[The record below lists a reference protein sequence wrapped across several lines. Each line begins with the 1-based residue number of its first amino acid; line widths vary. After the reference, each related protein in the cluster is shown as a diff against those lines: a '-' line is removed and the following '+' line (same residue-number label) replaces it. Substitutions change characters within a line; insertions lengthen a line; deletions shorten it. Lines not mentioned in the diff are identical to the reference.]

1 MRGCEKKSDR
11 AYKTVSSVADRRI
24 YSSLSLRERG
34 TASAVERVAKV
45 GQKESIGEMAK
56 ECRNSQLPST
66 LPSRVLSHPT
76 SDTLSD
82 PCGATFPEGEGTWKS
97 NGRSRTSDCFMRK
110 GCGTIFDVRR
120 FSTHDG
126 AGIRTTVFFKGCPLT
141 CAWCH
146 NPEGIHMQR
155 RPLFFPKKCIGC
167 HLCEQTAEAAGEQVG
182 ATNVVAE
189 AAVGVQTGGGQAG
202 ATSLRVRGIPYRA
215 DDAASCALWARIIAD
230 CPGDALRWDSRVV
243 TSTALADELLRDL
256 PFFRHGG
263 GVTLSGGEPL
273 LQPAFAADVLA
284 RVQAAGV
291 HTAIET
297 ALAVPASHLQQ
308 VLPHLDHVFADC
320 KLFDRDAHIAA
331 TGLPNDTILANL
343 RLLLRGTR
351 DAVQPQACASS
362 TDDVTSATPHTFSSK
377 EADHITRTFPTV
389 TIRTPMIPHY
399 TATDEN
405 VAAIARFLA
414 SENPDVPY
422 ELLNYNPLAAAKYP
436 LVGRAYCF
444 DENPQKFPADEMQHF
459 AAVAREAGL
468 RNVTI
473 DV

>member
-146 NPEGIHMQR
+146 NPEGISTRR

-167 HLCEQTAEAAGEQVG
+167 HLCEQTAKAAGESIG
-182 ATNVVAE
+182 RAE
-189 AAVGVQTGGGQAG
+189 SAEGEIF
-202 ATSLRVRGIPYRA
+202 VRGIPYRA
-215 DDAASCALWARIIAD
+215 ADEKNGALWDRLIAD
-230 CPGDALRWDSRVV
+230 CPGDALRWDSRTI
-243 TSTALADELLRDL
+243 TSNALTGELLRDL

-297 ALAVPASHLQQ
+297 ALAVPEASLRQ

-351 DAVQPQACASS
+351 DAAKSPTCASS
-362 TDDVTSATPHTFSSK
+362 TSTVTSATPHTFSSK
-377 EADHITRTFPTV
+377 ETARRTRTFPTV

-414 SENPDVPY
+414 SENPDIHY

>member
-1 MRGCEKKSDR
+1 MQGCE
-11 AYKTVSSVADRRI
+11 
-24 YSSLSLRERG
+24 
-34 TASAVERVAKV
+34 
-45 GQKESIGEMAK
+45 
-56 ECRNSQLPST
+56 
-66 LPSRVLSHPT
+66 
-76 SDTLSD
+76 
-82 PCGATFPEGEGTWKS
+82 
-97 NGRSRTSDCFMRK
+97 
-110 GCGTIFDVRR
+110 GTIFDVRR

-146 NPEGIHMQR
+146 NPEGVSTRR

-414 SENPDVPY
+414 SENPDIRY

>member
-1 MRGCEKKSDR
+1 MPSIDISAVRKRIDALLTEAYNEDGSDVHICSGVPPILR
-11 AYKTVSSVADRRI
+11 KDGILFEIKARPANALSPFAVLQTEPFTTEELKLFVETYLAP
-24 YSSLSLRERG
+24 SLREEGFTTGSIDASYSVSIKQTEFFTRVNAFYDSRG
-34 TASAVERVAKV
+34 ISIAFRLLKKYIPAMTKLRIPMSVQKLRYLDHGLVVLTGATGAGKTTTIASLLEAINQERPAHIVTIENPIEYRFDMKKALISQREV
-45 GQKESIGEMAK
+45 GRDCGSFLEGLRDVLRQDPDVILVGEM
-56 ECRNSQLPST
+56 R
-66 LPSRVLSHPT
+66 
-76 SDTLSD
+76 D
-82 PCGATFPEGEGTWKS
+82 
-97 NGRSRTSDCFMRK
+97 
-110 GCGTIFDVRR
+110 
-120 FSTHDG
+120 
-126 AGIRTTVFFKGCPLT
+126 
-141 CAWCH
+141 
-146 NPEGIHMQR
+146 
-155 RPLFFPKKCIGC
+155 
-167 HLCEQTAEAAGEQVG
+167 AE
-182 ATNVVAE
+182 T
-189 AAVGVQTGGGQAG
+189 
-202 ATSLRVRGIPYRA
+202 
-215 DDAASCALWARIIAD
+215 
-230 CPGDALRWDSRVV
+230 
-243 TSTALADELLRDL
+243 
-256 PFFRHGG
+256 
-263 GVTLSGGEPL
+263 
-273 LQPAFAADVLA
+273 
-284 RVQAAGV
+284 
-291 HTAIET
+291 IET

-362 TDDVTSATPHTFSSK
+362 TDHVTSATPHTFSSK

-414 SENPDVPY
+414 SENPDIRY

-444 DENPQKFPADEMQHF
+444 DENPQKFPAAEMQHF
-459 AAVAREAGL
+459 ADVARGAGL

>member
-1 MRGCEKKSDR
+1 MRGCE
-11 AYKTVSSVADRRI
+11 
-24 YSSLSLRERG
+24 
-34 TASAVERVAKV
+34 
-45 GQKESIGEMAK
+45 
-56 ECRNSQLPST
+56 
-66 LPSRVLSHPT
+66 
-76 SDTLSD
+76 
-82 PCGATFPEGEGTWKS
+82 GA
-97 NGRSRTSDCFMRK
+97 
-110 GCGTIFDVRR
+110 IFDVRR

-146 NPEGIHMQR
+146 NPEGISTRR

-243 TSTALADELLRDL
+243 TSTALAEELLRDL

-351 DAVQPQACASS
+351 DAAKSPTCASS
-362 TDDVTSATPHTFSSK
+362 TSTVTSATPHTFSSK
-377 EADHITRTFPTV
+377 ETARRTRTFPTV

-444 DENPQKFPADEMQHF
+444 DENPQKFPAAEMQHF

>member
-1 MRGCEKKSDR
+1 
-11 AYKTVSSVADRRI
+11 
-24 YSSLSLRERG
+24 
-34 TASAVERVAKV
+34 
-45 GQKESIGEMAK
+45 
-56 ECRNSQLPST
+56 
-66 LPSRVLSHPT
+66 
-76 SDTLSD
+76 
-82 PCGATFPEGEGTWKS
+82 
-97 NGRSRTSDCFMRK
+97 MRK

-243 TSTALADELLRDL
+243 TSAALTGELLRDL

-284 RVQAAGV
+284 RVQTAGV

-297 ALAVPASHLQQ
+297 ALAVPESHLRQ

-320 KLFDRDAHIAA
+320 KMFDCAAHIAA

-343 RLLLRGTR
+343 RLLLRGIR
-351 DAVQPQACASS
+351 DTAQPQACAFS
-362 TDDVTSATPHTFSSK
+362 TGAVTSATPHTFSSK
-377 EADHITRTFPTV
+377 EADHISRTFPTV

-405 VAAIARFLA
+405 IAAIARFLA

-436 LVGRAYCF
+436 LVGRTYCF
-444 DENPQKFPADEMQHF
+444 DENPQKFTAEEMQHF
-459 AAVAREAGL
+459 ADVARAAGL
-468 RNVTI
+468 WNVTV
-473 DV
+473 DA